1 VAGSYVV
8 SVDAK
13 PVLYLERGGRGIL
26 TLENDP
32 ARSVDEPSH
41 VELALRAL
49 ADAVRAGR
57 IGAVALERIDGAPA
71 IGSELE
77 AVLVDLGF
85 RQGPRR
91 LTLRA

>member
-1 VAGSYVV
+1 L
-8 SVDAK
+8 VD
-13 PVLYLERGGRGIL
+13 
-26 TLENDP
+26 DSQ
-32 ARSVDEPSH
+32 RSVVGEPGH

-57 IGAVALERIDGAPA
+57 IGAVTLERVDGAPA
-71 IGSELE
+71 IGSALE
-77 AVLVDLGF
+77 PALVELGF